1 MAAASASAS
10 DAQTSYGIERDNEPR
25 LDVEL
30 LKDTARKALID
41 TLNAVNGVK
50 TLVLDP
56 TLAGP
61 LGLVTEVALL
71 KHHGVDKMF
80 WLEPGPLT
88 STTTNVVYLCRPL
101 IKYVK
106 IIADQVKAHIRESQ
120 KHRYTLFLVP
130 RVSTLVSRILEEE
143 GILGDITISS
153 YNLQFIPIADDV
165 ISLENDNA
173 FKELWVDGDET
184 VIYNSAL
191 ALNSLQKV
199 YGRFPRILG
208 KGDYASRL
216 ATLLTKSLPDQPSPL
231 SDPSIP
237 PAPFDSLII
246 IDRTVDMITP
256 LLTQLTYEGLIDEF
270 IGLKNS
276 HVELPV
282 SLLTLPAAPNPSN
295 PNATPS
301 GSASVTPL
309 INEKTKKHHLST
321 TTDPLLTELR
331 DLNFS
336 SVGKRLSRV
345 AHRLDEDYK
354 ARLQAKT
361 VAQLR
366 DFVGKLGGLQGEHQ
380 ALRLHTGLSEMLS
393 LKTRTELFNKSLEVQ
408 QNLLAS
414 YEVSAQISAIEDMI
428 AQGASMQTVVRLLC
442 LASITNGG
450 IKAKSLDSVKRELL
464 QAYGYNY
471 LPLLLS
477 LAAPPLAILLPNP
490 LPISAAPAV
499 AGNKYPFIALR
510 KSLRLLIDDN
520 PEALEE
526 VENDIS
532 YTYSGYAP
540 ISIRLVQCVAQK
552 SGVISNPAEKS
563 SADDG
568 DGKGKGSSA
577 RKLHAHPIVG
587 WKGFEDVLGT
597 IPGKTFDIAHKV
609 PASTNS
615 TASSVAS
622 LIRPHEQTT
631 TTAVFFLGGCTYTEI
646 AALRWVSRQNK
657 GRKFLIVTTGIVSGN
672 SLIDSIASTGKNLS
686 ATKDVNT
693 PSV

>member
-1 MAAASASAS
+1 MAAASDVQNSS
-10 DAQTSYGIERDNEPR
+10 GTEQDNEPR
-25 LDVEL
+25 LDVDL
-30 LKDTARKALID
+30 LKETARKALID

-61 LGLVTEVALL
+61 LGLVTEVSLL

-88 STTTNVVYLCRPL
+88 STTANIVYLCRPS

-106 IIADQVKAHIRESQ
+106 IIADQIKTHIRESK
-120 KHRYTLFLVP
+120 KHRYILFLVP
-130 RVSTLVSRILEEE
+130 RTSTLVSRILEEE

-173 FKELWVDGDET
+173 FKEIWVDGDET

-191 ALNSLQKV
+191 ALGTLQKM

-208 KGDYASRL
+208 KGDHASRL
-216 ATLLTKSLPDQPSPL
+216 ATLLTKPFVEQPSPASEPL
-231 SDPSIP
+231 
-237 PAPFDSLII
+237 APFDSLII
-246 IDRTVDMITP
+246 LDRTIDMITP

-270 IGLKNS
+270 IGIKNS
-276 HVELPV
+276 HVELPA
-282 SLLTLPAAPNPSN
+282 SFLAPPTAPNPSI
-295 PNATPS
+295 PNAPTPS

-309 INEKTKKHHLST
+309 INEKTKKHHLSA
-321 TTDPLLTELR
+321 TTDPIFAELR

-366 DFVGKLGGLQGEHQ
+366 DFVGKLSGLQTEHQ
-380 ALRLHTGLSEMLS
+380 ALKLHTDLSEML
-393 LKTRTELFNKSLEVQ
+393 LPKTRTDLFNKSLEVQ
-408 QNLLAS
+408 QNLLSS
-414 YEVSAQISAIEDMI
+414 YEVSAQINAIEDMI
-428 AQGASMQTVVRLLC
+428 AQGESMQNVVRLLC
-442 LASITNGG
+442 LTSITSGG
-450 IKAKSLDSVKRELL
+450 IKAKALDSVKREFL

-477 LAAPPLAILLPNP
+477 LAAPPLSILLPNP
-490 LPISAAPAV
+490 LPVSTPPSVAA
-499 AGNKYPFIALR
+499 NKYPFATLR
-510 KSLRLLIDDN
+510 KSLRLIIDDN

-552 SGVISNPAEKS
+552 SGVISNPAERS
-563 SADDG
+563 TADDV
-568 DGKGKGSSA
+568 DGKGKGSSNK
-577 RKLHAHPIVG
+577 KLYAHPIVG
-587 WKGFEDVLGT
+587 WKGFEDVLT
-597 IPGKTFDIAHKV
+597 AIPGKTFDIVQKM
-609 PASTNS
+609 PPSTNS
-615 TASSVAS
+615 TTSSVTS
-622 LIRPHEQTT
+622 LLRPQEQTT
-631 TTAVFFLGGCTYTEI
+631 TTAVFFLGGCTYSEI

-657 GRKFLIVTTGIVSGN
+657 GRKFLIVTTGIVSGD
-672 SLIDSIASTGKNLS
+672 SLIDSIANTGKKLS
-686 ATKDVNT
+686 ASKDA
-693 PSV
+693 SA

>member
-1 MAAASASAS
+1 
-10 DAQTSYGIERDNEPR
+10 
-25 LDVEL
+25 
-30 LKDTARKALID
+30 
-41 TLNAVNGVK
+41 
-50 TLVLDP
+50 
-56 TLAGP
+56 
-61 LGLVTEVALL
+61 
-71 KHHGVDKMF
+71 
-80 WLEPGPLT
+80 
-88 STTTNVVYLCRPL
+88 
-101 IKYVK
+101 
-106 IIADQVKAHIRESQ
+106 
-120 KHRYTLFLVP
+120 
-130 RVSTLVSRILEEE
+130 
-143 GILGDITISS
+143 
-153 YNLQFIPIADDV
+153 
-165 ISLENDNA
+165 
-173 FKELWVDGDET
+173 
-184 VIYNSAL
+184 
-191 ALNSLQKV
+191 
-199 YGRFPRILG
+199 
-208 KGDYASRL
+208 
-216 ATLLTKSLPDQPSPL
+216 
-231 SDPSIP
+231 
-237 PAPFDSLII
+237 
-246 IDRTVDMITP
+246 
-256 LLTQLTYEGLIDEF
+256 
-270 IGLKNS
+270 
-276 HVELPV
+276 
-282 SLLTLPAAPNPSN
+282 
-295 PNATPS
+295 
-301 GSASVTPL
+301 
-309 INEKTKKHHLST
+309 
-321 TTDPLLTELR
+321 
-331 DLNFS
+331 
-336 SVGKRLSRV
+336 V
-345 AHRLDEDYK
+345 AHRIDEDYK

-499 AGNKYPFIALR
+499 AGNKYPFITLR

-622 LIRPHEQTT
+622 LSKSLVRPHEQTT

-686 ATKDVNT
+686 ATKDANT